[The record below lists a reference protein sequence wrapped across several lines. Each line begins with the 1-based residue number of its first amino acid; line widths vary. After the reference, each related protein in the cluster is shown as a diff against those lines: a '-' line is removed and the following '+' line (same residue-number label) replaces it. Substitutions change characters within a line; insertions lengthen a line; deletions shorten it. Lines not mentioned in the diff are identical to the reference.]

1 MVVPQEDLKSYFWQ
15 KKKIPLVLAILA
27 KDITNQSLFS
37 EHTLDLC
44 QAWNPLNILSG
55 TIYFNDQNMIS
66 LICLLGR
73 QLKSLI

>member
-15 KKKIPLVLAILA
+15 KKKSSCSSYPSERYY
-27 KDITNQSLFS
+27 QSIIFS

-44 QAWNPLNILSG
+44 QALNPLNILS
-55 TIYFNDQNMIS
+55 IININDQNMIS